1 MPLPVSNNSLT
12 LFSIPTHLSQRYC
25 RWTTTSWD
33 GWIDSELFEMLPEC
47 VREYPEKIVALPR
60 SSVVR
65 DARNLLS
72 RVSVGETN
80 VWLKRFRA
88 VHAVDAAVYAFQ
100 AGKSVQSWNKSFALR
115 ACGFDVPKPLLGL
128 RRRGIGKG
136 AVGLFGSEHVESM
149 PLRSYVTD
157 SQPNEDLMAL
167 MRQLGEFV
175 ARLHDYGFRHRDLR
189 RGNVLVQKCSDDL
202 YKFFLVDVN
211 RLQRYESLNW
221 IQRIRELERL
231 FLVGPEAE
239 WFFEGYGVDQ
249 SVGKAITDYR
259 RRVRYAESLET
270 RRLGRFRR
278 KLWYYF
284 WELRAY
290 PPGVRSSRPLYAWL
304 DEVNS
309 SHENNI
315 LR

>member
-1 MPLPVSNNSLT
+1 MPLLGSYNLSI
-12 LFSIPTHLSQRYC
+12 LFSIPVHLSQCYR
-25 RWTTTSWD
+25 RWTTPNWD
-33 GWIDSELFEMLPEC
+33 GWIDSGLFEMLPEC
-47 VREYPEKIVALPR
+47 VREDPEKIVALPDF
-60 SSVVR
+60 SVVR

-72 RVSVGETN
+72 RVSIGETN

-100 AGKSVQSWNKSFALR
+100 AGKAVQSWNKSFALK

-128 RRRGIGKG
+128 RRRGIGQG
-136 AVGLFGSEHVESM
+136 AVGLFGSQHVESI
-149 PLRSYVTD
+149 PLRSFLTKN
-157 SQPNEDLMAL
+157 QLEKDLVLA
-167 MRQLGEFV
+167 MRQLGEIV

-189 RGNVLVQKCSDDL
+189 RGNVLVQKCSDDS

-239 WFFEGYGVDQ
+239 WFFEGYGADQ
-249 SVGKAITDYR
+249 SIGKVVMDYR
-259 RRVRYAESLET
+259 RRVRYAEALET
-270 RRLGRFRR
+270 RKLGRLRR

-290 PPGVRSSRPLYAWL
+290 PPGVRGSRPLSAWL
-304 DEVNS
+304 DGVNAS
-309 SHENNI
+309 RGTNA